1 MSDIL
6 KSLVGRTIA
15 VWSGEGATSYQD
27 RGVLEAVDGQVV
39 LLRHKDGE
47 HLVFT
52 ICNIRLIKVIQ

>member
-15 VWSGEGATSYQD
+15 VWSGESGGFQD
-27 RGVLEAVDGQVV
+27 RGVLESVDGNVI

-47 HLVFT
+47 HLIFP
-52 ICNIRLIKVIQ
+52 ICNIRLIKVIE